1 MSVTNEYYD
10 AFMIDAMR
18 MYRKFVCAF
27 PQKKV
32 DFTSKVLLFSPKLLP
47 DMTIDLI
54 SLVMKLKKISKITV
68 CTN

>member
-18 MYRKFVCAF
+18 MYRKFVCAL
-27 PQKKV
+27 
-32 DFTSKVLLFSPKLLP
+32 DFTSKFIFLLFSPKLLP

-54 SLVMKLKKISKITV
+54 S
-68 CTN
+68 